1 MVVFIKKRLS
11 SRCLG
16 VFRSIRARVFSD
28 RKGLLGGGSDDGSGF
43 WEGGGSG
50 RGCD

>member
-1 MVVFIKKRLS
+1 MFIKKRLS

-16 VFRSIRARVFSD
+16 VFRSIRAKVFSD
-28 RKGLLGGGSDDGSGF
+28 RKGLLGGGSDDGSGQ
-43 WEGGGSG
+43 GGGVG